1 MSIILD
7 IAAFTAPVNIVRLV
21 SLILLIVISSF
32 FSSAETAYSM
42 ANRMRLKSLAEDGD
56 KKAALVC
63 KILDH
68 YPKMLSTVLIGNNIV
83 NIGASAIATLWATD
97 VLGNWAVGIM
107 TGVLTF
113 VVLIFGEIVP
123 KTSVSVNADK
133 FAKAYAPVINIL
145 MIILTPVVIVI
156 NFIAGGILKLMKTDP
171 DAKMPAITQRDL
183 LGYVDESRKEG
194 VIDGSEHEII
204 RNTFDF
210 SDAVAKD
217 IMVPRLNMV
226 ALPVDAAYDDVM
238 KIVKNNMY
246 TRIPVYEGDTDTI
259 IGVMNVKD
267 LLFLDDPES
276 FNMKSLIREV
286 MYTHEYKK
294 TSQLLKEMLIASAPI
309 AIVLN
314 EYGTTEGMITM
325 EDLMEE
331 LVGEINDEY
340 DSPKDTPI
348 RKLGEGD
355 YLIDGSCSLADVND
369 ELGTELTSEDFDSIG
384 GIVIDHTAGRLPK
397 VGDAVETADGVRI
410 RVARIQGNR
419 IAWVRVFLPPEEETP
434 EEGDAEEPKADTEG

>member
-1 MSIILD
+1 MNVILD
-7 IAAFTAPVNIVRLV
+7 IATFTAPVNLIRLI
-21 SLILLIVISSF
+21 SLLVLIAISSF

-42 ANRMRLKSLAEDGD
+42 ANRMRLKSMSEDGD
-56 KKAALVC
+56 KKAAQVL
-63 KILDH
+63 KILDN

-97 VLGNWAVGIM
+97 VFGNWAVGVM

-123 KTSVSVNADK
+123 KTTVSCNADK
-133 FAKAYAPVINIL
+133 YAMAYAPVIRFL

-156 NFIAGGILKLMKTDP
+156 NFISGGILKLLKTDP

-183 LGYVDESRKEG
+183 IGYVDEGRKEG
-194 VIDGSEHEII
+194 VIAEDEHEII
-204 RNTFDF
+204 HNMFEF

-217 IMVPRLNMV
+217 IMVPRLNIV
-226 ALPVDAAYDDVM
+226 AVPVDAGCKDIM
-238 KIVKNNMY
+238 KIVKEDMY

-259 IGVMNVKD
+259 IGLINVKD
-267 LLFLDDPES
+267 LIVLESPED
-276 FNMKSLIREV
+276 FNMKSLMRDV
-286 MYTHEYKK
+286 MYTHELKK
-294 TSQLLKEMLIASAPI
+294 TSQLLKEMLKNSEPV

-340 DSPKDTPI
+340 DSPKDNPI
-348 RKLGEGD
+348 RKIADGD
-355 YLIDGSCSLADVND
+355 YLIDGSCGLADVND
-369 ELGTELTSEDFDSIG
+369 ELGTELESDDFDSIA
-384 GIVIDHTAGRLPK
+384 GIVIDHTGGRLPK
-397 VGDAVETADGVRI
+397 TGDTVETADGIRI
-410 RVARIQGNR
+410 RVARIEGNR
-419 IAWVRVFLPPEEETP
+419 IALVRVFLPPEEKSQEEET
-434 EEGDAEEPKADTEG
+434 AEDSDE

>member
-1 MSIILD
+1 MDIILD
-7 IAAFTAPVNIVRLV
+7 ISNFTAPVNIVRLISLVVLIAV
-21 SLILLIVISSF
+21 SAF

-42 ANRMRLKSLAEDGD
+42 ANRMHLKSLAEDGD
-56 KKAALVC
+56 RKASLVC
-63 KILDH
+63 NILDR
-68 YPKMLSTVLIGNNIV
+68 YPKMLSSVLIGNNIV
-83 NIGASAIATLWATD
+83 NIGASAIATLWATE

-113 VVLIFGEIVP
+113 LVLIFGEIVP

-133 FAKAYAPVINIL
+133 TAMAYAPVINII
-145 MIILTPVVIVI
+145 MIILTPVVFVI
-156 NFIAGGILKLMKTDP
+156 NFIAGGILKLLKTDP
-171 DAKMPAITQRDL
+171 EAKMPAITQRDL
-183 LGYVDESRKEG
+183 MGYVDESRKEG
-194 VIDGSEHEII
+194 VIDGNEHEII

-226 ALPVDAAYDDVM
+226 TVPQDAGYEDVL
-238 KIVKNNMY
+238 KIVREDMY
-246 TRIPVYEGDTDTI
+246 TRIPVHEGDTDNI
-259 IGVMNVKD
+259 IGMINVKD
-267 LLFLDDPES
+267 LLLLKDPEE
-276 FNMKSLIREV
+276 FDIKNLIREV

-294 TSQLLKEMLIASAPI
+294 ISQLLSEMLKSSAPI

-314 EYGTTEGMITM
+314 EYGTTEGMITL

-348 RKLGEGD
+348 RKIAVGD
-355 YLIDGSCSLADVND
+355 YLIDGSCSLVDVND
-369 ELGTELTSEDFDSIG
+369 ELGTELSSEDFDSIA

-397 VGDAVETADGVRI
+397 IGDTVETVDGIRI
-410 RVARIQGNR
+410 RVSRIEGNR
-419 IAWVRVFLPPEEETP
+419 IAMVRVFLPPEVQPQEEEDNTKDDNDQ
-434 EEGDAEEPKADTEG
+434 E

>member
-1 MSIILD
+1 MDIVLD
-7 IAAFTAPVNIVRLV
+7 VAGFTAPVNIVRLV
-21 SLILLIVISSF
+21 SLIVLIAVSAF
-32 FSSAETAYSM
+32 FSSAETAFSM
-42 ANRMRLKSLAEDGD
+42 ANRMRIKSLAEDGD
-56 KKAALVC
+56 KRAKLVNSS
-63 KILDH
+63 LDR
-68 YPKMLSTVLIGNNIV
+68 YPKMLSSILIGNNIV
-83 NIGASAIATLWATD
+83 NIGASAIATLWATE
-97 VLGNWAVGIM
+97 VLGNWAVGVM

-113 VVLIFGEIVP
+113 LVLIFGEIVP
-123 KTSVSVNADK
+123 KTSVSVNADR
-133 FAKAYAPVINIL
+133 FALAYAPVINVL
-145 MIILTPVVIVI
+145 MIILTPVVFVI

-226 ALPVDAAYDDVM
+226 AVPVDAEYKDVL
-238 KIVKNNMY
+238 KIVKEDMY
-246 TRIPVYEGDTDTI
+246 TRIPVFEGDTDTI
-259 IGVMNVKD
+259 IGILNVKD
-267 LLFLDDPES
+267 LLLLKSPDD
-276 FNMKSLIREV
+276 FNVKALMREV

-294 TSQLLKEMLIASAPI
+294 TAQLLREMLKTSAPV

-340 DSPKDTPI
+340 DSPKDMPI
-348 RKLGEGD
+348 RKIAPGD

-369 ELGTELTSEDFDSIG
+369 ELGIELESEDFDSIG
-384 GIVIDHTAGRLPK
+384 GIIIDHTAGRLPK
-397 VGDAVETADGVRI
+397 AGDTVETLDGIRI
-410 RVARIQGNR
+410 RVARIEGNR
-419 IAWVRVFLPPEEETP
+419 IALVRVFLPPEEES
-434 EEGDAEEPKADTEG
+434 AEEEKPESEEAPSDK